1 MTMTGGIFILTGCLI
16 GAVVFLSVKL
26 ILIKKSLREIRQGLE
41 DRLKVE
47 TNTLIDT
54 ASRDRDL
61 VALREA
67 LNDQL
72 RELRAQRRQFQQGD
86 QQLKQS
92 LTQLSH
98 DLRTPLTAIV
108 GYLQLAEEE
117 PASPRLKSIL
127 ADLKE
132 RAQTLRQLSEQLF
145 SYSVAALDP
154 PPLTKQAVDLRR
166 VLEKNLA
173 AVYVLFEKQGI
184 EPEVTMPET
193 PVIRT
198 LESKAL
204 DRILQNLLDNAA
216 KYGGRDLSVTLK
228 TNGEIVFVNSA
239 GSLSWTEVEKMF
251 DRYYTVNT
259 GRQATGLGLAIAR
272 RLSEQQGGSLQG
284 KLQDDRLILTLSFP
298 AEEDLHD

>member
-1 MTMTGGIFILTGCLI
+1 M
-16 GAVVFLSVKL
+16 
-26 ILIKKSLREIRQGLE
+26 
-41 DRLKVE
+41 
-47 TNTLIDT
+47 
-54 ASRDRDL
+54 
-61 VALREA
+61 
-67 LNDQL
+67 
-72 RELRAQRRQFQQGD
+72 
-86 QQLKQS
+86 
-92 LTQLSH
+92 
-98 DLRTPLTAIV
+98 
-108 GYLQLAEEE
+108 
-117 PASPRLKSIL
+117 
-127 ADLKE
+127 
-132 RAQTLRQLSEQLF
+132 
-145 SYSVAALDP
+145 
-154 PPLTKQAVDLRR
+154 
-166 VLEKNLA
+166 LEKNLA

-216 KYGGRDLSVTLK
+216 KYGGRELSVTLK

-284 KLQDDRLILTLSFP
+284 KLQDGRLILTLSFP

>member
-127 ADLKE
+127 AVLKE

-166 VLEKNLA
+166 MLEKNLA

-216 KYGGRDLSVTLK
+216 KYGGRELSVTLK

-259 GRQATGLGLAIAR
+259 GRRPGWAWP
-272 RLSEQQGGSLQG
+272 S
-284 KLQDDRLILTLSFP
+284 P
-298 AEEDLHD
+298 VV